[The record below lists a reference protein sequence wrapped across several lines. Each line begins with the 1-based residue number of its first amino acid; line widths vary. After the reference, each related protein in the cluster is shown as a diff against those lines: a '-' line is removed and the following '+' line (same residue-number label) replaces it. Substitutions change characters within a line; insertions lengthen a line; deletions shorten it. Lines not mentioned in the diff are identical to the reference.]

1 MDSIKQYFSNLMN
14 YVSRMTA
21 SQVMMLFGVVAG
33 SIVGIV
39 FVVGWLGNV
48 SYTPLYSNLDE
59 SEAGEVITYLSDN
72 KIKYN
77 LTNGGRTIEIPTD
90 DVYKTRISLASQGLP
105 RSGIVGYSIFDQN
118 NLGMT
123 DFLQNLNFRRA
134 LEGEITRTIMQLHEV
149 KAARVHIVM
158 PKERLFKKDAQEATA
173 SVVLK
178 LNGGSESL
186 SQHQIKGITHLV
198 ASSVEGLKPSNIS
211 IIDYDGNLLT
221 TGTDTDPLA
230 GLSSSQLE
238 VRKQVEGYLQEK
250 AQSMMDDV
258 LGPGKSVIRVTADL
272 NFQQIER
279 TSEVYDANSP
289 AVRSEEKVKSTLAQS
304 DKADET
310 SESKQ
315 DDNSESVITN
325 YELNKTVEHLIN
337 AVGSIDRVSIA
348 VMVDGHYTP
357 TENADGVVEM
367 VYQPRPQEELDR
379 LSGIVKNAVGFDS
392 QRNDQIEMIN
402 IAFDKQDLTEQQQML
417 DSMYEREFYTDIAKK
432 IGYFLLVAFLLLYFK
447 KKSKKLFTA
456 LASIAPPPRTNKL
469 TPQRRVNTET
479 GEQEDVEDFAES
491 IVAEKREPKLIDKM
505 QKTAKEE
512 PEEIARVI
520 KTMMVE

>member
-1 MDSIKQYFSNLMN
+1 MDNIKQYFSNLMD
-14 YVSRMTA
+14 YVSRMTT

-39 FVVGWLGNV
+39 LVVGWLGTV

-59 SEAGEVITYLSDN
+59 SEAGEVVTYLTDN
-72 KIKYN
+72 KIQYN
-77 LTNGGRTIEIPTD
+77 LTNAGKTIEVPTD
-90 DVYKTRISLASQGLP
+90 DVYKTRIALASQGLP

-134 LEGEITRTIMQLHEV
+134 LEGEITRTIMQLSEV
-149 KAARVHIVM
+149 QAARVHIVM
-158 PKERLFKKDAQEATA
+158 PKERLFKKDSQNATA

-178 LNGGSESL
+178 LRGGSSTL
-186 SQHQIKGITHLV
+186 SKHQIKGITHLV

-221 TGTDTDPLA
+221 SGSETDPLA

-238 VRKQVEGYLQEK
+238 VRKQVEAYLQDK

-258 LGPGKSVIRVTADL
+258 LGDGNAVIRVTADL

-279 TSEVYDANSP
+279 TSEIFDANSP
-289 AVRSEEKVKSTLAQS
+289 SVRSEERVKANLATN
-304 DKADET
+304 DKSDET
-310 SESKQ
+310 SESSQ
-315 DDNSESVITN
+315 EDNSETVITN

-357 TENADGVVEM
+357 VENADGVTEM
-367 VYQPRPQEELDR
+367 SYQPRSQEELDR
-379 LSGIVKNAVGFDS
+379 LSAIVKNAVGFDT

-402 IAFDKQDLTEQQQML
+402 IAFDRQDLTSQQQIL
-417 DSMYEREFYTDIAKK
+417 DNMYQREFYTDIAKK
-432 IGYFLLVAFLLLYFK
+432 VGYFLLIAFLLLYFK
-447 KKSKKLFTA
+447 KKSKKLFA
-456 LASIAPPPRTNKL
+456 AMAKIAPPPQAPRQRTQSSSGINS
-469 TPQRRVNTET
+469 
-479 GEQEDVEDFAES
+479 AES
-491 IVAEKREPKLIDKM
+491 IDAYIEPAVSEKREAKLIDKM
-505 QKTAKEE
+505 QETAREE